1 LIRKE
6 KPELFDHP
14 NVTDLT
20 GKLNLEELT
29 SFIGQVDGLLACS
42 TGVLHLAASL
52 GVYTL
57 GLYSPMRPIHPG
69 RWMPVG
75 RKATYLALKKDCNL
89 CRKSTTCACIE
100 SISVEEVRDQFS
112 KFIER
117 KIKRGPD
124 LVYLNR

>member
-1 LIRKE
+1 M
-6 KPELFDHP
+6 
-14 NVTDLT
+14 
-20 GKLNLEELT
+20 
-29 SFIGQVDGLLACS
+29 ACS

-75 RKATYLALKKDCNL
+75 RKATYLALRKDCNL

-100 SISVEEVRDQFS
+100 SISVDEVFQQFNT
-112 KFIER
+112 FFER
-117 KIKRGPD
+117 REQKVQQS
-124 LVYLNR
+124 VYLNR